1 MKKYIIVFVLLLLLV
16 LGGCKREYVYVAST
30 TADSDDITSDVA
42 AETTT
47 GQITVESTSE
57 EITFFEEITEEVTSA
72 ESAETTESAM
82 TEIDLTIEM
91 PDKNGTMVVDTSSD
105 NKFVKE
111 VNKSRKIGSDKL
123 VAVYSVPESGQNY
136 VFEFKDAKGRK
147 VDDLRRVYLLDE
159 NCKITGV
166 AASSS
171 TEKEGIS
178 SVENW
183 FCMNVLIKEMI
194 FPAVAEQF

>member
-16 LGGCKREYVYVAST
+16 LGGCKREYVYVAGT

-47 GQITVESTSE
+47 RQITVESTSE

-136 VFEFKDAKGRK
+136 VFEFMDAKGRK